1 MVVEALTAAM
11 LCCAATN
18 ENRSPVFLDA
28 AFINNDV
35 ISVKFSYLNCR
46 RLTSNRNWMCT
57 RCDLVKKNVSDLSY
71 TS

>member
-11 LCCAATN
+11 LYCAATN

-35 ISVKFSYLNCR
+35 ISVFILKLQE
-46 RLTSNRNWMCT
+46 T
-57 RCDLVKKNVSDLSY
+57 DK
-71 TS
+71 